1 MKDNIAGII
10 EQINKDSR
18 NERRLLSQRKSQ
30 HVIPVAEVIS
40 AEVGHM
46 LVKPRISDEAR
57 EKGKAEIKQMVSKI
71 IDNTK
76 QVNAALVKKAE
87 SKLQEAEQSQDKA
100 EIATAKTALKV
111 VVENAE
117 KAVATVEKRFQFD
130 SNCRKF
136 TDVVGTGGL
145 FEISAHGDDAWITI
159 NTATNSIQE
168 FTVLL
173 KDKELE
179 GLLDLMIF
187 SIAWS
192 EHVDSPDKKVD
203 WEHIRREI
211 SAQAEIFVSSMAP
224 LVE

>member
-1 MKDNIAGII
+1 
-10 EQINKDSR
+10 
-18 NERRLLSQRKSQ
+18 
-30 HVIPVAEVIS
+30 
-40 AEVGHM
+40 M
-46 LVKPRISDEAR
+46 LVKPRISDEER

-76 QVNAALVKKAE
+76 QVNAELVKKAE

-136 TDVVGTGGL
+136 TDVVGTGGCL
-145 FEISAHGDDAWITI
+145 KCAHGDDAWITI
-159 NTATNSIQE
+159 NTATE
-168 FTVLL
+168 FYSRVYSLAE

-224 LVE
+224 LVEGGEA